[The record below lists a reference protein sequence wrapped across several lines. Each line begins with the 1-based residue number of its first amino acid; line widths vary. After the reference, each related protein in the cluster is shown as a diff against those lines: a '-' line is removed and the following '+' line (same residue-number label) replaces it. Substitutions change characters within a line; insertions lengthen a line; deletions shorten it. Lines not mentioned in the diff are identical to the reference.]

1 MSESE
6 ITGAT
11 EAPNTEATEV
21 AEDNVQE
28 SKTFSQADLEK
39 IITERVSRER
49 RKFEKK
55 YEGVDIELYNELTT
69 KAEQEKAER
78 MKAKGEFEKL
88 LKETVS
94 KKDEQINQLM
104 GNIRNI
110 KVDGNLVDTA
120 AKHKAV
126 NPQQVATLL
135 KGQVRLNEAGD
146 VEVFD
151 PKTGQVRY
159 NDAGES
165 LTIDNLMSEF
175 LQANTHFVSAG
186 PTGSGSESKV
196 GNSTGSG
203 EKFDVSA
210 LDMKNPEH
218 RKVYAEYRKK
228 VGIA

>member
-11 EAPNTEATEV
+11 EAPNTDATEV

-28 SKTFSQADLEK
+28 KTFSQADLEK
-39 IITERVSRER
+39 IIADRVSRER

-55 YEGVDIELYNELTT
+55 FEGVDIELYNELTT
-69 KAEQEKAER
+69 KAEQEKEER

-88 LKETVS
+88 LKETVQ
-94 KKDEQINQLM
+94 KKDQQIESLM

-120 AKHKAV
+120 ARMKAV

-135 KGQVRLNEAGD
+135 KGQVRLNETGD

-186 PTGSGSESKV
+186 PSGSGSESKV

-203 EKFDVSA
+203 EKFDIGA

-218 RKVYAEYRKK
+218 RKIYAEYRKK
-228 VGIA
+228 AGIA